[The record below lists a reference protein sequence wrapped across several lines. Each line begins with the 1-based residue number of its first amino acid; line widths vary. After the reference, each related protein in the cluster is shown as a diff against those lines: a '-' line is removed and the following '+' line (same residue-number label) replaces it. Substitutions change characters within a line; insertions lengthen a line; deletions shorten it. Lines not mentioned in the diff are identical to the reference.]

1 MKQMPQAESIKS
13 RKEFEHFF
21 KMHFDDMVRYAMKF
35 VHRTDVASDIVQE
48 AFVKLWELR
57 ERILVTV
64 SIKAYLYKIIY
75 NLSLNYIEQL
85 KVHTQHHESMYS
97 ELIEMEVDY
106 YKEEKSLLQE
116 ERMDLLRKMLRE
128 LPKGCYEVIDLSRFQ
143 GLKTKEIAHKLDVPV
158 RTIETRIYR
167 CITKLKELVRYA

>member
-1 MKQMPQAESIKS
+1 MKQI
-13 RKEFEHFF
+13 
-21 KMHFDDMVRYAMKF
+21 DDMVRYAIKF
-35 VHRTDVASDIVQE
+35 VRRTDVASDIVQE
-48 AFVKLWELR
+48 AFVKLWEVR
-57 ERILVTV
+57 DRILVTV

-85 KVHTQHHESMYS
+85 KVRTQHHESMYS
-97 ELIEMEVDY
+97 ELMEMEVDY

-167 CITKLKELVRYA
+167 CISKLKELVSLS